1 MPDFLA
7 NILSEEGQWYT
18 TENYLQ
24 HEPGSLYEYSNIGST
39 LAAYALEQATGVSY
53 AEYTTQ
59 HILSPLGMSSSGWSL
74 DDINLNNHTTLY
86 TNPASPL
93 PKYSLVTY
101 PDGGLITSVNDLSK
115 FQTELIKGKLGVGTL
130 LSRESYNE
138 IFTEQLNGSHL
149 PDRDED
155 DAYDDEYNSGIF
167 MGFTPKGYIGH
178 TGGDPGVAS
187 FMFFKPETN
196 VGRIL
201 TINTR
206 ISSQEGVDQF
216 YAIWNTLEKYEAL
229 IQ

>member
-1 MPDFLA
+1 
-7 NILSEEGQWYT
+7 
-18 TENYLQ
+18 
-24 HEPGSLYEYSNIGST
+24 
-39 LAAYALEQATGVSY
+39 
-53 AEYTTQ
+53 
-59 HILSPLGMSSSGWSL
+59 
-74 DDINLNNHTTLY
+74 LNDHTTLY
-86 TNPASPL
+86 TSPESPL

-101 PDGGLITSVNDLSK
+101 PDGGLITNVHDLSK
-115 FQTELIKGKLGVGTL
+115 YLTELIKGKQGAGTL
-130 LSRESYNE
+130 LNQESFKE
-138 IFTEQLNGSHL
+138 IFTEQLSESHL
-149 PDRDED
+149 PGRDED